1 MIPVKRS
8 IEKDFPGEGIEPG
21 ALHKEASSLSGF
33 LAINQ
38 CGDVV
43 EFLFDDT
50 WDGSQ
55 EAALASVIA
64 NHNHPAIDPA
74 AILQLIQS

>member
-1 MIPVKRS
+1 MIGVKRS
-8 IEKDFPGEGIEPG
+8 IEKDFPGEGVETG
-21 ALHKEASSLSGF
+21 LLHQEASVITGF
-33 LAINQ
+33 LAINT

-55 EAALASVIA
+55 EGALASVIA
-64 NHNHPAIDPA
+64 NH
-74 AILQLIQS
+74 